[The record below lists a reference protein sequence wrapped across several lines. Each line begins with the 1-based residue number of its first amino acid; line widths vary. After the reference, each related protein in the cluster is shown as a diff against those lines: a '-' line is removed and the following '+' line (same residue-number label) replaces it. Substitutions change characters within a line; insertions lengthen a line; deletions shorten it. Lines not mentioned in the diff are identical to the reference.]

1 MPEFRVIK
9 FQGSI
14 FTPDLVISNSLK
26 FMNTVGELQDE
37 VLQGNPT
44 ALPIPQDAP
53 AEIPRF
59 QFVSQDGKWMLTISL
74 VRTDL
79 IFFDPSDPSA
89 ASQTGIDA
97 ETFSKKCSNF
107 FGNYKDKLDLRV
119 QRLAFVTERISPDD
133 NASNFIIGKFCR
145 EDMTHEGKPLN
156 NVSRFEI
163 HSLKKYD
170 WASYR
175 LNSWVRIKAVD
186 LKTDKTVPCLFLQND
201 LNTLSIDED
210 PSQDFSRETIDKFF
224 LGINEHLK
232 DILKKYEFV

>member
-26 FMNTVGELQDE
+26 FMNTVGELQGE

-59 QFVSQDGKWMLTISL
+59 QFVSQDGKWTLTISL

-145 EDMTHEGKPLN
+145 EDMTREGKPLN

-170 WASYR
+170 WVSYR

-186 LKTDKTVPCLFLQND
+186 FKTDKTVPCLFLQND

-210 PSQDFSRETIDKFF
+210 PSQDFSCKEIDKFYME
-224 LGINEHLK
+224 IDQHLK
-232 DILKKYEFV
+232 DILIKYEFA

>member
-26 FMNTVGELQDE
+26 FMNTVGELQGE

-59 QFVSQDGKWMLTISL
+59 QFVSQDGKWILTISL

-79 IFFDPSDPSA
+79 IFFDPSTSG
-89 ASQTGIDA
+89 QVGIDV
-97 ETFSKKCSNF
+97 ETFTKKCSNF
-107 FGNYKDKLDLRV
+107 FSNYKEKLDLRV
-119 QRLAFVTERISPDD
+119 QRLAFVTERIFPDD
-133 NASNFIIGKFCR
+133 HASNFIIGKFCR
-145 EDMTHEGKPLN
+145 DDLAREGKPFN
-156 NVSRFEI
+156 NVSQFEL

-170 WASYR
+170 WRKYR
-175 LNSWVRIKAVD
+175 LNSWIRIKSVE

-210 PSQDFSRETIDKFF
+210 PSQDFPREAIDKFF
-224 LGINEHLK
+224 LGINKHLK
-232 DILKKYEFV
+232 DILIKYELG

>member
-1 MPEFRVIK
+1 MTEFRVIK

-14 FTPDLVISNSLK
+14 FTPDLVISNYLK
-26 FMNTVGELQDE
+26 FMNTVGELQGE

-44 ALPIPQDAP
+44 ALPMPQDAP

-79 IFFDPSDPSA
+79 IFFDPSDPSSA
-89 ASQTGIDA
+89 GQTGIDA

-133 NASNFIIGKFCR
+133 NASNFIIKKFCR
-145 EDMTHEGKPLN
+145 ADMARKGKPFN
-156 NVSRFEI
+156 NVSQFEI

-170 WASYR
+170 WRDYH
-175 LNSWVRIKAVD
+175 LNSWVRIKALD
-186 LKTDKTVPCLFLQND
+186 LKTDKTIPCLFLQND

-232 DILKKYEFV
+232 DILRKYEFV

>member
-1 MPEFRVIK
+1 MTEFRVIK

-14 FTPDLVISNSLK
+14 FTPDLVISNYLK
-26 FMNTVGELQDE
+26 FMNTVGELQGE

-59 QFVSQDGKWMLTISL
+59 QFVSRDGKWMLTISL

-79 IFFDPSDPSA
+79 IFFDPSDPSSA
-89 ASQTGIDA
+89 GQTGIDA
-97 ETFSKKCSNF
+97 ETFSKKCINF

-133 NASNFIIGKFCR
+133 NASNFIIEKFCR
-145 EDMTHEGKPLN
+145 ADMVREGKPFN

-170 WASYR
+170 WGDYR
-175 LNSWVRIKAVD
+175 LNSWVRFKAVD
-186 LKTDKTVPCLFLQND
+186 LKTDKTIPCLFLQND
-201 LNTLSIDED
+201 LNTLSVDED
-210 PSQDFSRETIDKFF
+210 PSQDFPREAIDKFF
-224 LGINEHLK
+224 LGINEQLK
-232 DILKKYEFV
+232 DILRKYEFV

>member
-14 FTPDLVISNSLK
+14 FTPDLVISNYLK
-26 FMNTVGELQDE
+26 FMNTVGELQGD

-59 QFVSQDGKWMLTISL
+59 QFVSQDGKWMLMISL

-79 IFFDPSDPSA
+79 IFFDPSDPSSA
-89 ASQTGIDA
+89 GQTGIDA

-107 FGNYKDKLDLRV
+107 FGSYKEKLDLRV
-119 QRLAFVTERISPDD
+119 QRLAFVTERIFPDD
-133 NASNFIIGKFCR
+133 NASNFIIEKFCR
-145 EDMTHEGKPLN
+145 DDLARDRKPFN
-156 NVSRFEI
+156 NVSQFEL

-170 WASYR
+170 WRNYR
-175 LNSWVRIKAVD
+175 LNSWVRIKSVEF
-186 LKTDKTVPCLFLQND
+186 KTDKIVPCLFLQND
-201 LNTLSIDED
+201 LNTLSVDED
-210 PSQDFSRETIDKFF
+210 PSQDFPREAIDKFF

-232 DILKKYEFV
+232 DILRKYEFV